1 MTDRNEKKH
10 EAFLNVAQKRTQKIL
25 DTLKLL
31 GNCSS
36 KNNYSYSEDEVQ
48 QMFTA
53 IDKELKA
60 TKQRFSF
67 DDSGDEKFSFK

>member
-1 MTDRNEKKH
+1 MADRNEAKH
-10 EAFLNVAQKRTQKIL
+10 DAFIKVATKRTQKIIDML
-25 DTLKLL
+25 NLL

-36 KNNYSYSEDEVQ
+36 KNNYYYSEDEVQ
-48 QMFTA
+48 QMFAA

-67 DDSGDEKFSFK
+67 DDSDDKKFTFK